1 MRSTDCSGSPIAQNT
16 GFTCKL
22 RAQTLFLSGLKDC
35 YNRMINPHGHDLD
48 ARARRLL
55 RTLIAQYLVDGE
67 PVGSRTLSRSS
78 GLDVS
83 PATIRNIM
91 ADLEDAGL
99 VASPHTSAGR
109 VPTPRGLRLFVDSLI
124 ELQPLPHD
132 EMARL
137 QRELPPGPTT
147 TLDLLGN
154 VSTLLSAMTRFAG
167 VVTVPRQADFP
178 LRHIDFVALPDARV
192 LVILVFTDNQ
202 VQNRIVQL
210 AKPLGNSEL
219 EQAANYLN
227 SQFAG
232 LRLDD
237 IRTRLLTELR
247 ETSSELNRLLA
258 STVEL
263 ATASFAPQAG
273 GSDVLVSG
281 QTNLMAYAELA
292 DLARLRELFDAF
304 QQKNELLQLMEVC
317 AKAPGVRLF
326 IGEES
331 GFTAL
336 DGCSVVT
343 ASYGVQGRVLG
354 AVGVIGPTRM
364 AYERVIP
371 VVHATAGLLSDA
383 LNRAATTL

>member
-1 MRSTDCSGSPIAQNT
+1 MSFPTS
-16 GFTCKL
+16 
-22 RAQTLFLSGLKDC
+22 
-35 YNRMINPHGHDLD
+35 HELD

-91 ADLEDAGL
+91 SDLEDAGL

-124 ELQPLPHD
+124 ELQPLPRE

-137 QRELPPGPTT
+137 RRELPPRPATT
-147 TLDLLGN
+147 RDLLGN

-178 LRHIDFVALPDARV
+178 LRHIDFVPLPEARV
-192 LVILVFTDNQ
+192 LVILVYADNQ

-210 AKPLGNSEL
+210 DRPLQGREL
-219 EQAANYLN
+219 EQAANYIN
-227 SQFAG
+227 THFIG
-232 LRLDD
+232 LRIDD
-237 IRTRLLTELR
+237 IRAHLRSELR
-247 ETSSELNRLLA
+247 EAGSELNRLLA
-258 STVEL
+258 SAMEL
-263 ATASFAPQAG
+263 AAASFAPETEND
-273 GSDVLVSG
+273 DVLVSG

-292 DLARLRELFDAF
+292 DLDRLRELFEAF
-304 QQKNELLQLMEVC
+304 QKKNELLQLMEVC
-317 AKAPGVRLF
+317 ARAPGVRLF

-331 GFTAL
+331 GFSAL

-343 ASYGVQGRVLG
+343 ASYGAQGRVLG

-371 VVHATAGLLSDA
+371 VVQATAGLLSDA
-383 LNRAATTL
+383 LNRAATAL

>member
-1 MRSTDCSGSPIAQNT
+1 
-16 GFTCKL
+16 
-22 RAQTLFLSGLKDC
+22 
-35 YNRMINPHGHDLD
+35 MINPHGHDLD

-109 VPTPRGLRLFVDSLI
+109 VPTPRGLRLFVDRLI
-124 ELQPLPHD
+124 ELQPLPRA

-137 QRELPPGPTT
+137 QSELPPGPTT
-147 TLDLLGN
+147 TRDLLGN

-178 LRHIDFVALPDARV
+178 LRHIDFVALPDTRV

-210 AKPLGNSEL
+210 AKPLAARDL

-227 SQFAG
+227 SHFAG
-232 LRLDD
+232 QRVDD
-237 IRTRLLTELR
+237 IRMHLLAEVR
-247 ETSSELNRLLA
+247 ETGSELNRLLA
-258 STVEL
+258 STMEL
-263 ATASFAPQAG
+263 ATASFEPQASA
-273 GSDVLVSG
+273 SDMLVSG
-281 QTNLMAYAELA
+281 QNNLMAYSELA
-292 DLARLRELFDAF
+292 DLQRLRELFDAF
-304 QQKNELLQLMEVC
+304 QQKNELLQLMEIC

-331 GFTAL
+331 GFAAL

-343 ASYGVQGRVLG
+343 ASYGAQGRMLG
-354 AVGVIGPTRM
+354 AIGVIGPTRM

-371 VVHATAGLLSDA
+371 VVQATAGLLSDA
-383 LNRAATTL
+383 LNRVATTL

>member
-1 MRSTDCSGSPIAQNT
+1 
-16 GFTCKL
+16 
-22 RAQTLFLSGLKDC
+22 
-35 YNRMINPHGHDLD
+35 MINPHGHDLD

-55 RTLIAQYLVDGE
+55 RMLIAQYLVDGE
-67 PVGSRTLSRSS
+67 PVGSRTLARSS

-124 ELQPLPHD
+124 ELQPLPRA

-137 QRELPPGPTT
+137 QSELPPGPTT
-147 TLDLLGN
+147 TRDLLGN

-167 VVTVPRQADFP
+167 VVSVPRQVDFP

-210 AKPLGNSEL
+210 ARPVASGEL

-227 SQFAG
+227 SHFAG
-232 LRLDD
+232 LRVDD
-237 IRTRLLTELR
+237 IRAQLLAEVR
-247 ETSSELNRLLA
+247 EAGSELNRMLA
-258 STVEL
+258 STMEL
-263 ATASFAPQAG
+263 ASASFAPQAHDA
-273 GSDVLVSG
+273 DVLVSG
-281 QTNLMAYAELA
+281 QTNLMAYSELA
-292 DLARLRELFDAF
+292 DLQRLRELFDAF
-304 QQKNELLQLMEVC
+304 QQKSELLQLMEVC

-331 GFTAL
+331 GFAAL

-343 ASYGVQGRVLG
+343 ASYSVQGRVLG

-371 VVHATAGLLSDA
+371 VVQATAGLLSDA
-383 LNRAATTL
+383 LNRVATTL

>member
-1 MRSTDCSGSPIAQNT
+1 
-16 GFTCKL
+16 
-22 RAQTLFLSGLKDC
+22 
-35 YNRMINPHGHDLD
+35 MINPHGHELD

-124 ELQPLPHD
+124 ELQPLPRA

-137 QRELPPGPTT
+137 QSELPPGPTST
-147 TLDLLGN
+147 RDLLGN
-154 VSTLLSAMTRFAG
+154 VSTLLSAVTRFAG
-167 VVTVPRQADFP
+167 VVTVPRQVDFP
-178 LRHIDFVALPDARV
+178 LRHIDFVALPEARV

-210 AKPLGNSEL
+210 AKPLAGGEL

-227 SQFAG
+227 SHFAG
-232 LRLDD
+232 LRVDD
-237 IRTRLLTELR
+237 IRTHLLAEVR
-247 ETSSELNRLLA
+247 ETGSELNRLLH
-258 STVEL
+258 STMEL
-263 ATASFAPQAG
+263 ATASFAPQVSGA
-273 GSDVLVSG
+273 DMLVSG
-281 QTNLMAYAELA
+281 QTNLMAYSELA
-292 DLARLRELFDAF
+292 DMQRLRELFDAF

-331 GFTAL
+331 GFAAL

-343 ASYGVQGRVLG
+343 ASYGAQGRMLG

-371 VVHATAGLLSDA
+371 VVQATAGLLSEA
-383 LNRAATTL
+383 LNRVATTL

>member
-1 MRSTDCSGSPIAQNT
+1 M
-16 GFTCKL
+16 
-22 RAQTLFLSGLKDC
+22 
-35 YNRMINPHGHDLD
+35 PHYHSHELD

-55 RTLIAQYLVDGE
+55 RTLIAQYLANGE

-109 VPTPRGLRLFVDSLI
+109 IPTPRGLRLFVDSLI
-124 ELQPLPHD
+124 ELQPLPLD
-132 EMARL
+132 DMARL
-137 QRELPPGPTT
+137 KRELPPGPATT
-147 TLDLLGN
+147 RDLLGN
-154 VSTLLSAMTRFAG
+154 VSSLLSAMTRFAG
-167 VVTVPRQADFP
+167 VVTVPRQGDFP
-178 LRHIDFVALPDARV
+178 LRHIDFVALPDAQV
-192 LVILVFTDNQ
+192 LVVLVFADNQ
-202 VQNRIVQL
+202 VQNRIVRL
-210 AKPLGNSEL
+210 AKPLDGREL

-227 SQFAG
+227 AHFAG

-237 IRTRLLTELR
+237 IRAHLLSEIR
-247 ETSSELNRLLA
+247 EAGSELNRLLA
-258 STVEL
+258 NSVEL
-263 ATASFAPQAG
+263 AAASFVPQG
-273 GSDVLVSG
+273 EGDDVLVSG
-281 QTNLMAYAELA
+281 QTNLMAYSELA
-292 DLARLRELFDAF
+292 DLDRLRELFEAF
-304 QQKNELLQLMEVC
+304 QKKNELLQLMEVC
-317 AKAPGVRLF
+317 ARAPGVRLF

-343 ASYGVQGRVLG
+343 ASYGAQGRVLG

-371 VVHATAGLLSDA
+371 VVQATAGLLSDA
-383 LNRAATTL
+383 LNRAATAL

>member
-1 MRSTDCSGSPIAQNT
+1 MSRP
-16 GFTCKL
+16 
-22 RAQTLFLSGLKDC
+22 LS
-35 YNRMINPHGHDLD
+35 HDLD
-48 ARARRLL
+48 IRARRLL
-55 RTLIAQYLVDGE
+55 RTLIAQYLADGE

-124 ELQPLPHD
+124 ELQPLPVE

-137 QRELPPGPTT
+137 QRELPAGPTNT
-147 TLDLLGN
+147 RDLLGN
-154 VSTLLSAMTRFAG
+154 VSSLLSAMTHFAG
-167 VVTVPRQADFP
+167 VVTVPRQVDFP

-192 LVILVFTDNQ
+192 LVILVFSDNQ
-202 VQNRIVQL
+202 VQNRVIQL
-210 AKPLGNSEL
+210 AKPLEPAEL

-227 SQFAG
+227 AHFAG

-237 IRTRLLTELR
+237 IRAHLLRELR
-247 ETSSELNRLLA
+247 EASSELNRMMSSA
-258 STVEL
+258 VEL
-263 ATASFAPQAG
+263 AAASFAPQ
-273 GSDVLVSG
+273 SDSDDVLVSG
-281 QTNLMAYAELA
+281 QTNLMGYAELA
-292 DLARLRELFDAF
+292 NLERLRELFEAF
-304 QQKNELLQLMEVC
+304 QKKNELLQLMEVC
-317 AKAPGVRLF
+317 ARAPGVRLF

-331 GFTAL
+331 GFAAL

-343 ASYGVQGRVLG
+343 ATYGTQGRVLG

-371 VVHATAGLLSDA
+371 VVQATAGLLSDA
-383 LNRAATTL
+383 LNRAATAL

>member
-1 MRSTDCSGSPIAQNT
+1 
-16 GFTCKL
+16 
-22 RAQTLFLSGLKDC
+22 
-35 YNRMINPHGHDLD
+35 MINPHGHDLD

-55 RTLIAQYLVDGE
+55 RMLISQYLVDGE

-109 VPTPRGLRLFVDSLI
+109 IPTPRGLRLFVDSLI
-124 ELQPLPHD
+124 ELQPLPRA

-137 QRELPPGPTT
+137 QSELPPGPTT
-147 TLDLLGN
+147 TRDLLGN

-167 VVTVPRQADFP
+167 VVSVPRQVDFP

-210 AKPLGNSEL
+210 ARPLASGEL

-227 SQFAG
+227 SHFAG
-232 LRLDD
+232 LRVDD
-237 IRTRLLTELR
+237 IRTQLLAEVR
-247 ETSSELNRLLA
+247 EAGSELNRLLA
-258 STVEL
+258 STMEL
-263 ATASFAPQAG
+263 ASASFAPQAHDA
-273 GSDVLVSG
+273 DVLVSG
-281 QTNLMAYAELA
+281 QTNLMAYSELA
-292 DLARLRELFDAF
+292 DLQRLRELFDAF

-331 GFTAL
+331 GFAAL

-354 AVGVIGPTRM
+354 VVGVIGPTRM

-371 VVHATAGLLSDA
+371 VVQATAELLSDA
-383 LNRAATTL
+383 SNRVATTL

>member
-1 MRSTDCSGSPIAQNT
+1 MSRP
-16 GFTCKL
+16 L
-22 RAQTLFLSGLKDC
+22 
-35 YNRMINPHGHDLD
+35 GHDLD

-55 RTLIAQYLVDGE
+55 RTLIAQYLADGE

-124 ELQPLPHD
+124 ELQPLPRE

-137 QRELPPGPTT
+137 QRELPAGPTT
-147 TLDLLGN
+147 TRDLLGN
-154 VSTLLSAMTRFAG
+154 VSSLLSAMTHFAG

-192 LVILVFTDNQ
+192 LVILVFSDNQ
-202 VQNRIVQL
+202 VQNRVIQL
-210 AKPLGNSEL
+210 ARPLEPGEL

-227 SQFAG
+227 AHFAG

-237 IRTRLLTELR
+237 IRAHLLRELR
-247 ETSSELNRLLA
+247 EASSELHRMLSSA
-258 STVEL
+258 VEL
-263 ATASFAPQAG
+263 AAASFAPQTEG
-273 GSDVLVSG
+273 DDVLVSG
-281 QTNLMAYAELA
+281 QTNLMGYAELA
-292 DLARLRELFDAF
+292 DLDRLRELFEAF
-304 QQKNELLQLMEVC
+304 QKKNELLQLMEVC

-331 GFTAL
+331 GFAAL

-343 ASYGVQGRVLG
+343 ATYGTQGRVLG

-371 VVHATAGLLSDA
+371 VVQATAGVLSDA

>member
-1 MRSTDCSGSPIAQNT
+1 MTRS
-16 GFTCKL
+16 
-22 RAQTLFLSGLKDC
+22 
-35 YNRMINPHGHDLD
+35 HGHDLD
-48 ARARRLL
+48 TRARRLL
-55 RTLIAQYLVDGE
+55 RTLIAQYLADGE

-124 ELQPLPHD
+124 ELQPLPRD
-132 EMARL
+132 EMVRL
-137 QRELPPGPTT
+137 KRELPPGPTT
-147 TLDLLGN
+147 TRDLLGN
-154 VSTLLSAMTRFAG
+154 VSTLLSAMTHFAG
-167 VVTVPRQADFP
+167 VVTVPRQGDFP
-178 LRHIDFVALPDARV
+178 LRHIDFVPLPDARV
-192 LVILVFTDNQ
+192 LVILVFSDNQ

-210 AKPLGNSEL
+210 ARPLDGREL

-227 SQFAG
+227 THFAG
-232 LRLDD
+232 LRVDD
-237 IRTRLLTELR
+237 IRAHLLRELR
-247 ETSSELNRLLA
+247 EAGSELNRLVA
-258 STVEL
+258 SATEL
-263 ATASFAPQAG
+263 AAASFAPQGDAE
-273 GSDVLVSG
+273 DVLVSG
-281 QTNLMAYAELA
+281 QTNLMGYAELA
-292 DLARLRELFDAF
+292 DLDRLRELFEAF
-304 QQKNELLQLMEVC
+304 QKKNELLQLMEVC
-317 AKAPGVRLF
+317 ARAPGVRLF

-331 GFTAL
+331 GFAAL

-371 VVHATAGLLSDA
+371 VVQATAGLLSDA
-383 LNRAATTL
+383 LNRAATSL

>member
-1 MRSTDCSGSPIAQNT
+1 MPH
-16 GFTCKL
+16 
-22 RAQTLFLSGLKDC
+22 
-35 YNRMINPHGHDLD
+35 YHGHELD

-55 RTLIAQYLVDGE
+55 RTLIAQYLSDGE

-109 VPTPRGLRLFVDSLI
+109 IPTPRGLRLFVDSLI

-137 QRELPPGPTT
+137 RAELPLGPATT
-147 TLDLLGN
+147 RDLLGN

-167 VVTVPRQADFP
+167 VVTVPRQGDFP
-178 LRHIDFVALPDARV
+178 LRHIDFVALPDAQILVV
-192 LVILVFTDNQ
+192 LVFADNQ
-202 VQNRIVQL
+202 VQNRIVRL
-210 AKPLGNSEL
+210 AKPLDGREL

-227 SQFAG
+227 AHFAG
-232 LRLDD
+232 LRMDD
-237 IRTRLLTELR
+237 IRAHLLGELR
-247 ETSSELNRLLA
+247 ETGSELNRLLA
-258 STVEL
+258 SSVEL
-263 ATASFAPQAG
+263 AAASFAPPTE
-273 GSDVLVSG
+273 SDDVLVSG
-281 QTNLMAYAELA
+281 QTNLMAYSELA
-292 DLARLRELFDAF
+292 DLERLRELFDAF
-304 QQKNELLQLMEVC
+304 QKKNELLQLMEVC
-317 AKAPGVRLF
+317 ARAPGVRLF

-343 ASYGVQGRVLG
+343 ATYGAQGRVLG

-371 VVHATAGLLSDA
+371 VVQATAGLLTDA

>member
-1 MRSTDCSGSPIAQNT
+1 
-16 GFTCKL
+16 
-22 RAQTLFLSGLKDC
+22 
-35 YNRMINPHGHDLD
+35 
-48 ARARRLL
+48 
-55 RTLIAQYLVDGE
+55 
-67 PVGSRTLSRSS
+67 
-78 GLDVS
+78 
-83 PATIRNIM
+83 
-91 ADLEDAGL
+91 
-99 VASPHTSAGR
+99 

-124 ELQPLPHD
+124 ELQPLPHA

-167 VVTVPRQADFP
+167 VVTVPRQVDFP
-178 LRHIDFVALPDARV
+178 LRHIDFVPLPDARV

-210 AKPLGNSEL
+210 AKPLGSGEL
-219 EQAANYLN
+219 EHAANYLN
-227 SQFAG
+227 TQFAG
-232 LRLDD
+232 LRVDD
-237 IRTRLLTELR
+237 IRLHLLAELR
-247 ETSSELNRLLA
+247 ETGSELNRLLA

-281 QTNLMAYAELA
+281 QTNLMAYSELA
-292 DLARLRELFDAF
+292 NLQRLRELFDAF

-343 ASYGVQGRVLG
+343 ASYGAQGRVLG

-371 VVHATAGLLSDA
+371 VVQATAGLLSDA
-383 LNRAATTL
+383 LNRAAMTL

>member
-1 MRSTDCSGSPIAQNT
+1 
-16 GFTCKL
+16 
-22 RAQTLFLSGLKDC
+22 
-35 YNRMINPHGHDLD
+35 MINPHGHELD

-55 RTLIAQYLVDGE
+55 RMLIAQYLVDGE

-109 VPTPRGLRLFVDSLI
+109 IPTPRGLRLFVDSLI
-124 ELQPLPHD
+124 ELQPLPRA
-132 EMARL
+132 EMERL
-137 QRELPPGPTT
+137 QSELPPGPTT
-147 TLDLLGN
+147 TRDLLGN

-167 VVTVPRQADFP
+167 VVSVPRQVDFP
-178 LRHIDFVALPDARV
+178 LRHIDFVALPDVRV

-210 AKPLGNSEL
+210 ARPLASGEL

-227 SQFAG
+227 SHFAG
-232 LRLDD
+232 LRVDD
-237 IRTRLLTELR
+237 IRTQLLAEVR
-247 ETSSELNRLLA
+247 ETGSELNRLLA
-258 STVEL
+258 STMEL
-263 ATASFAPQAG
+263 AAASFAPQARDA
-273 GSDVLVSG
+273 DVLVSG
-281 QTNLMAYAELA
+281 QTNLMAYSELA
-292 DLARLRELFDAF
+292 DLQRLRELFDVF

-331 GFTAL
+331 GFAAL

-371 VVHATAGLLSDA
+371 VVQATAGLLSDA
-383 LNRAATTL
+383 LNRVATTL